1 MADSN
6 KTPPESSLSGGIPP
20 AMNTPGGVNG
30 LNFVVLVCVDL
41 VVFWISGYWEI
52 YF

>member
-20 AMNTPGGVNG
+20 TMNTPGESMV
-30 LNFVVLVCVDL
+30 
-41 VVFWISGYWEI
+41 
-52 YF
+52 